1 MNNSKK
7 TIPFVLMFGLA
18 MGSFLIL
25 MTAIK
30 GDNMLRIVLAS
41 VGFLGFAGLL
51 AAVVV
56 SKSKAKA

>member
-1 MNNSKK
+1 MSDSKK
-7 TIPFVLMFGLA
+7 NVALALMTGL
-18 MGSFLIL
+18 MLISLLIL
-25 MTAIK
+25 LTAIK

-51 AAVVV
+51 AAVVF